1 MQFRQL
7 SSFCQSRSRIH
18 FYLFSGHTSITLFS
32 FTNASILIHWSASFF
47 LCFLVRPF
55 LLNFLGKTFLYC
67 FLMRTFTIILGVRLL
82 FLHCYTQ
89 FSLWVLF
96 GYPFSLPFWV
106 YDCSFSPVTPN
117 FRFEFSLNFPLR
129 FLFGCMWPHLS
140 PPHPIL
146 YIEIKIPQPA

>member
-32 FTNASILIHWSASFF
+32 FTITSILIHWSASFF

-82 FLHCYTQ
+82 F
-89 FSLWVLF
+89 SL
-96 GYPFSLPFWV
+96 
-106 YDCSFSPVTPN
+106 VTPN
-117 FRFEFSLNFPLR
+117 FRFAFSLNFPLR
-129 FLFGCMWPHLS
+129 FLFGCTTALS
-140 PPHPIL
+140 PRIHPIL
-146 YIEIKIPQPA
+146 YIEAKKRSPSAHHKKTEMSPIN

>member
-18 FYLFSGHTSITLFS
+18 LYLFSGHTSITLFS
-32 FTNASILIHWSASFF
+32 FTITSILIHWSASFF

-89 FSLWVLF
+89 FPLLVLF
-96 GYPFSLPFWV
+96 VFPFALPFWV
-106 YDCSFSPVTPN
+106 CDSSFSPVTPN
-117 FRFEFSLNFPLR
+117 FRFEFSLDILLAFRFGCTTALFPL
-129 FLFGCMWPHLS
+129 L
-140 PPHPIL
+140 HPIFAL
-146 YIEIKIPQPA
+146 SSLWISF